1 MNTKRQLIIV
11 VGIGLICCAAMA
23 GCSKGQSGSM
33 PEWVYRPAMA
43 GSPGGVGISGPHVQ
57 GANAQRNLAI
67 SRAVDEIASQMGVKV
82 QNVLETKTTASQDH
96 TSSHQQS
103 FSIHTVDGQTI
114 QAEIREIWHDS
125 ETNQLYVWMVTK

>member
-1 MNTKRQLIIV
+1 MNTKRQLLMV
-11 VGIGLICCAAMA
+11 VGLICCLAAME

-33 PEWVYRPAMA
+33 PEWVFRPAMT
-43 GSPGGVGISGPHVQ
+43 GKPGGVGISGPHVQ
-57 GANAQRNLAI
+57 GVSAQRNLAI

-82 QNVLETKTTASQDH
+82 QNVLTTSTTASQDH
-96 TSSHQQS
+96 SASRQQS
-103 FSIHTVDGQTI
+103 YSIHTVDGQTI